1 MYFDEKEDN
10 MIKKERILA
19 LAMVAAMVP
28 GMTAAAGEK
37 DTRGEGKR
45 FVSITY
51 NSTNMSAITL
61 NNAAEKVFTEAG
73 AEFTALYYES
83 NIETMMSMIENAVS
97 SDCDGIIIQNNMNLE
112 AGVDALKEALD
123 KGMVIVEYDSDYE
136 QIPEIQYCFL
146 ADQYGL
152 GYMIGEMAG
161 EWANEV
167 LIPAGLKPIAG
178 NFEYRNTPDFVSR
191 TEAIVE
197 GLTDVC
203 PEAEVVRAEQPSNTS
218 EAMNMAENWMQTY
231 PDMNVFVGVAD
242 TFTIGGAE
250 AFTAAGK
257 DPAVTGCFGADAIPE
272 ALEQIAKGTVYKGTV
287 FIDSEKIGT
296 DMAEYMLD
304 YVNDITVEGREKY
317 NYFGMKKVTAENID
331 EYYTAE

>member
-1 MYFDEKEDN
+1 
-10 MIKKERILA
+10 MIRRKQMCML
-19 LAMVAAMVP
+19 LM
-28 GMTAAAGEK
+28 AAAITSAVTVSAEEAK

-61 NNAAEKVFTEAG
+61 NNAAQKVFEEAG

-83 NIETMMSMIENAVS
+83 NIETMIGMIENAIS
-97 SDCDGIIIQNNMNLE
+97 SGCDGIIIQNTMNIE
-112 AGVDALKEALD
+112 AGVDALREALD
-123 KGMVIVEYDSDYE
+123 EGMVIVEYDSDYE
-136 QIPEIQYCFL
+136 NIPEIQYCFL

-167 LIPAGLKPIAG
+167 LIPAGIKPVAG
-178 NFEYRNTPDFVSR
+178 NFEYRNTPDFVLR

-203 PEAEVVRAEQPSNTS
+203 PEAEVVRAEQPANTN

-257 DPAVTGCFGADAIPE
+257 DPAVTGCFGSDAIPE
-272 ALEQIAKGTVYKGTV
+272 ALEQIAKESVYKGTV
-287 FIDSEKIGT
+287 YIDSEKIGT

-304 YVNDITVEGREKY
+304 YLNDITVEGREKY
-317 NYFGMKKVTAENID
+317 NYFEMEKVTADNVD
-331 EYYTAE
+331 EFMQE

>member
-1 MYFDEKEDN
+1 MRK
-10 MIKKERILA
+10 RQILA
-19 LAMVAAMVP
+19 LAMVAAMAS
-28 GMTAAAGEK
+28 GMVVSAETEDK
-37 DTRGEGKR
+37 RGEGKR

-51 NSTNMSAITL
+51 NSTNTSAITL
-61 NNAAEKVFTEAG
+61 NKAAEKVFTEAG

-97 SDCDGIIIQNNMNLE
+97 SGCDGIILQNNMNLE
-112 AGVDALKEALD
+112 AGVDTLKEALD

-136 QIPEIQYCFL
+136 QIPKIQYCFL

-167 LIPAGLKPIAG
+167 LIPAGIKPIAG

-197 GLTDVC
+197 GLTNVC

-218 EAMNMAENWMQTY
+218 EAMNMTENWMQTY
-231 PDMNVFVGVAD
+231 PDMNVLVGVCD
-242 TFTIGGAE
+242 SYTMGGAE
-250 AFTAAGK
+250 TFKAAGK

-272 ALEQIAKGTVYKGTV
+272 ALEQIAKGSVYKGTV

-304 YVNDITVEGREKY
+304 YVNDIEVEGREKY
-317 NYFGMKKVTAENID
+317 NYFIMEKITTSNID
-331 EYYTAE
+331 DYYKAEE